1 MFRRDEVSAEEM
13 MGVRTSHRLLLR
25 FYHDPGYD
33 FSRVRVEYVNRGAPG
48 DRSAVQG
55 DRILALDA
63 QYLEVDAGTHVACIP
78 YHRIL
83 RILYDDEV
91 AWERGGRVEEGGE
104 T

>member
-1 MFRRDEVSAEEM
+1 M
-13 MGVRTSHRLLLR
+13 
-25 FYHDPGYD
+25 
-33 FSRVRVEYVNRGAPG
+33 
-48 DRSAVQG
+48 QG

>member
-1 MFRRDEVSAEEM
+1 M
-13 MGVRTSHRLLLR
+13 VRTSRRLLLR
-25 FYHDPGYD
+25 FFHDPGYD

-55 DRILALDA
+55 SQIVALDA
-63 QYLEVDAGTHVACIP
+63 WYIEVDAGGRAACIP

-91 AWERGGRVEEGGE
+91 AWERKVV
-104 T
+104 